1 MCSSYVH
8 IHLLYTCPLGL
19 RAYKAHCRF
28 PQCCLWVSEKIRQV
42 KCKTTV
48 CNQLTI
54 WTLCCIKYIISP
66 ITWAVCSMQSLYEHK
81 AIAVMWGTIMVLHC
95 AMQSILHLPRCNML
109 CNAQE
114 GISHAPI
121 YMPLLLNVLCSG
133 KNQPSMK
140 QVVMEILSSGMMSMT
155 TNM

>member
-1 MCSSYVH
+1 
-8 IHLLYTCPLGL
+8 
-19 RAYKAHCRF
+19 
-28 PQCCLWVSEKIRQV
+28 
-42 KCKTTV
+42 
-48 CNQLTI
+48 
-54 WTLCCIKYIISP
+54 
-66 ITWAVCSMQSLYEHK
+66 
-81 AIAVMWGTIMVLHC
+81 MVLHC
-95 AMQSILHLPRCNML
+95 AMQSILHLPRFNML